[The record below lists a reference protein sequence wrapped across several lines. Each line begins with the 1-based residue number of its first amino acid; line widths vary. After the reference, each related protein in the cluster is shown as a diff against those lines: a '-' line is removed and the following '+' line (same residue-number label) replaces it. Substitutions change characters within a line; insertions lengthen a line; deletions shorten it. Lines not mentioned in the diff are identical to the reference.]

1 MNWKVFAAIFVAE
14 LGDKTQIAALSFAA
28 TSDRPW
34 QVFLAA
40 SAALVASSALGVLA
54 GAWIGQRFDPVWTQ
68 RGAGVI
74 FLALGAIMVV
84 RSSS

>member
-1 MNWKVFAAIFVAE
+1 MNWKVFAAIFLAE
-14 LGDKTQIAALSFAA
+14 LGDKTQIAALTFAA
-28 TSDRPW
+28 TSERPW

-54 GAWIGQRFDPVWTQ
+54 GAWIGQRIDPMWTQ

-74 FLALGAIMVV
+74 FVVLGAIMLL
-84 RSSS
+84 RSSA